1 MQIARKGGHEV
12 LKQVLRY
19 VLGYLRRLD
28 KILLALTL
36 VCCGLGVVLIY
47 SLAVNSQTQTITNA
61 TVDSGTVKTQI
72 AAVCLGIAIALVA
85 AAMNYRWFSKLW
97 FIYLPATLGLTLLT
111 FTSLGTSGLEGA
123 DDRAWIDLGFI
134 TIQPAEFLKLAFILS
149 LSYHCFKTKEFFNNP
164 LNILGVCV
172 HGCIPIAIVMLQGDD
187 GTAAVF
193 LVMFLA
199 IIFAAGISWK
209 YILGAAVVSP
219 IALYFLWNYYL
230 QPVHKNRIL
239 SIINPEKYA
248 TPDLLYQT
256 NHSLIAIGSG
266 QLTGKGLF
274 GGDYSYVPVCHN
286 DFIFS
291 YAGQTLGFIGCM
303 TIVVLLALLCLMIL
317 TNGMRASDI
326 LGRLICVGVFAYFI
340 AHCVLNI
347 GMTVGITPVI
357 GIPLPFFSAGGSS
370 MLTSTVAIGLV
381 MSVYFHNTRFD
392 SLFKNKK

>member
-1 MQIARKGGHEV
+1 MIKKV
-12 LKQVLRY
+12 LKY
-19 VLGYLRRLD
+19 VYAYIRRLD
-28 KILLALTL
+28 KILLALVL
-36 VCCGLGVVLIY
+36 ACCAFGIVLLY

-61 TVDSGTVKTQI
+61 AVDMGTVKTQI
-72 AAVCLGIAIALVA
+72 IAAVIGIGFSLIVA
-85 AAMNYRWFSKLW
+85 AIDYRWFAKLW
-97 FIYLPATLGLTLLT
+97 FIYLPITIGLTLLT
-111 FTSLGTSGLEGA
+111 FTGLGASGLEGA

-164 LNILGVCV
+164 LNILGLCV
-172 HGCIPIAIVMLQGDD
+172 HGGVPILLVMLQGDD

-193 LVMFLA
+193 VVIFLA
-199 IIFAAGISWK
+199 VIFAAGISWK

-219 IALYFLWNYYL
+219 IAVYFLWNYYL

-239 SIINPEKYA
+239 SIIDPETYA

-274 GGDYSYVPVCHN
+274 GGDYSYVPLCHN

-291 YAGQTLGFIGCM
+291 YVGQTVGFIGCVA
-303 TIVVLLALLCLMIL
+303 VVAVLAFLCLRIL
-317 TNGMRASDI
+317 FNGIRASDN
-326 LGRLICVGVFAYFI
+326 LGRYICVGVFAYLL

-347 GMTVGITPVI
+347 GMAVGITPVI
-357 GIPLPFFSAGGSS
+357 GIPLPFFSAGGSA
-370 MLTSTVAIGLV
+370 MLTATASIGLV
-381 MSVYFHNTRFD
+381 LSVYFHNSRFD
-392 SLFKNKK
+392 SIFKNRK

>member
-149 LSYHCFKTKEFFNNP
+149 LSYHCFKTREFFNNP

-193 LVMFLA
+193 
-199 IIFAAGISWK
+199 W
-209 YILGAAVVSP
+209 
-219 IALYFLWNYYL
+219 
-230 QPVHKNRIL
+230 
-239 SIINPEKYA
+239 
-248 TPDLLYQT
+248 
-256 NHSLIAIGSG
+256 
-266 QLTGKGLF
+266 
-274 GGDYSYVPVCHN
+274 
-286 DFIFS
+286 
-291 YAGQTLGFIGCM
+291 
-303 TIVVLLALLCLMIL
+303 
-317 TNGMRASDI
+317 
-326 LGRLICVGVFAYFI
+326 
-340 AHCVLNI
+340 
-347 GMTVGITPVI
+347 
-357 GIPLPFFSAGGSS
+357 
-370 MLTSTVAIGLV
+370 
-381 MSVYFHNTRFD
+381 
-392 SLFKNKK
+392 